1 MTSVLNELRWPEPL
15 AWMAD
20 EMKDGSFQAFSQ
32 FQPDAGPPIRRAT
45 TTPIPTLR
53 GTFKLG
59 TREWSLVDQ
68 MFAKPGINIYSI
80 MLRKP
85 DRLARVTFVKAP
97 FVKQDTIVD
106 GSHTR
111 VVEIELVEHSTH

>member
-1 MTSVLNELRWPEPL
+1 MSLALNELRWPEPL

-20 EMKDGSFQAFSQ
+20 DLRDGTFQAFSQ

-45 TTPIPTLR
+45 TTPVPTLR

-59 TREWSLVDQ
+59 KREWSLVDQ

-80 MLRKP
+80 VLHKP
-85 DRLARVTFVKAP
+85 ERLARVTFVKAP
-97 FVKQDTIVD
+97 LVKKETIVD

-111 VVEIELVEHSTH
+111 VVEIELVEHTTH